1 MRFGWAGLLLAG
13 TLLAHDLSVGQR
25 TEGAAVVLSALYGGS
40 EPAAFCQVSVRAPSK
55 PEAEFQTGRTDAR
68 GRFAFVPDGPGDWKV
83 VVDDEMGHRVELQVR
98 WSGSGGGVP
107 DAAGQPLWQK
117 ALTGAS
123 LLLGVT
129 GLWLWW
135 RVRGQL

>member
-1 MRFGWAGLLLAG
+1 MKRAWAGLLLAG

-25 TEGAAVVLSALYGGS
+25 FEGEVVVLSAVYGGS
-40 EPAAFCQVSVRAPSK
+40 EPAAFCQVSVRSPMK
-55 PEAEFQTGRTDAR
+55 PDAEFQTGRTDAR
-68 GRFAFVPDGPGDWKV
+68 GQFAFVPNGPGNWRV
-83 VVDDEMGHRVELQVR
+83 VVDDEMGHRLELQVP
-98 WSGSGGGVP
+98 WIGSGEGAPG
-107 DAAGQPLWQK
+107 AAAQPTWEK

-123 LLLGVT
+123 LLLGLT